1 MKHWL
6 QKKKKRKK
14 KGSTYITFPWNY
26 SNSGLELN
34 MQIQF
39 LTSFELGFS
48 LLWIIKG
55 SSTCL
60 ELLCFPATGRTG
72 PPYHHIPYT
81 PSVHYRYLTLQ
92 SNVHFHSYGTSF
104 HKIKLILARNCTSNY
119 SFAPQCGRGNH
130 SFIYWS
136 TFVLTFKLEKLCN
149 RTQQPCGL
157 SWQFLWD
164 ESLFIHLSTWTCV
177 VSRIIN

>member
-1 MKHWL
+1 MNHHESPIVMTMKTRCCLIKTKGTISINKHETL
-6 QKKKKRKK
+6 IAKKKKRKK
-14 KGSTYITFPWNY
+14 KGSTYITFPWSY

-34 MQIQF
+34 MQTQF
-39 LTSFELGFS
+39 LTSFELGFP
-48 LLWIIKG
+48 LLWMIKG

-130 SFIYWS
+130 SF
-136 TFVLTFKLEKLCN
+136 T
-149 RTQQPCGL
+149 
-157 SWQFLWD
+157 
-164 ESLFIHLSTWTCV
+164 
-177 VSRIIN
+177 